1 MNSKTPL
8 YLAVAIALFSLLIA
22 TIALYQVKNVRALAL
37 SDLAIEEN
45 NSLITP
51 LFDEATGSWSFLA
64 LYEIHV
70 NNLSGPDVHWSAITQ
85 EQQGS
90 GFLVG
95 LRNGEY
101 LSTRLAYKAFVCD
114 RNLAELPAD
123 PKLIR
128 ELARNEMPPK
138 VALSHLIKAG
148 ESKSIRVGV
157 LVQPYDQNQQQ
168 LVDMVLLSYGLDFD
182 QNRHYTF
189 RRGFPVPPLKSE

>member
-8 YLAVAIALFSLLIA
+8 YTAIAIALFSLLIA

-37 SDLAIEEN
+37 SDLVIEEN
-45 NSLITP
+45 NSLVTP

-70 NNLSGPDVHWSAITQ
+70 NNLSGPEVHWSAITQ

-101 LSTRLAYKAFVCD
+101 LSTRLSYQAFVCD
-114 RNLAELPAD
+114 RNLAELQAD

-138 VALSHLIKAG
+138 VELSHLIKAG

-189 RRGFPVPPLKSE
+189 RRGFPVPALKSE